1 MDGVQA
7 WELLRDPHY
16 CKDLTTEG
24 FRSLLY
30 RAGYSPEVIHK
41 AALEHGW
48 ERLSMGK
55 LL

>member
-24 FRSLLY
+24 FRRLLA
-30 RAGYSPEVIHK
+30 RAGYSPEAIRV
-41 AALEHGW
+41 ATLEHGW
-48 ERLSMGK
+48 DRLSMGK
-55 LL
+55 IL